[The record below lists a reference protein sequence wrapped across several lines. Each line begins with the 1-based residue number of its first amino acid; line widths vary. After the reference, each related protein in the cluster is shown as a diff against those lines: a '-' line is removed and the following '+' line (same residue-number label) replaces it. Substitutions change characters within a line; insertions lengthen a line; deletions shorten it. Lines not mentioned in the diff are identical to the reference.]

1 MKKMTNILLLVAAAL
16 LAYQWRYK
24 ILNAF
29 LGNESIR
36 KVKSTFMCKSFRPLH
51 NVKFVYSSKHS

>member
-1 MKKMTNILLLVAAAL
+1 MKKMTNILLLVAAAS

-36 KVKSTFMCKSFRPLH
+36 KMGVGMAMNMLGIRDRFTQSLSRK
-51 NVKFVYSSKHS
+51 